1 MIASFLSLFE
11 LLFLSALQMQVT
23 TFIHV
28 HIISCT
34 SVITSVLLTAV
45 SITTDSCCTTK
56 INIQNFIFKIENFSS
71 FHFFKQLKKTSN
83 KGSMYYS
90 RALGNFLA
98 DFKLQGG

>member
-34 SVITSVLLTAV
+34 PIALITYK
-45 SITTDSCCTTK
+45 SC
-56 INIQNFIFKIENFSS
+56 IE
-71 FHFFKQLKKTSN
+71 KMYKTSDIL
-83 KGSMYYS
+83 SAYITAIRRSVY
-90 RALGNFLA
+90 
-98 DFKLQGG
+98 DV